1 MPANNPQTARNLLGD
16 HEAWGKLFP
25 QYSWF
30 MYVLAWFTVPVEVF
44 LRRDFGERYY
54 TRANFMAGLILLG
67 IMQLVIKLLSKVSE
81 ARNFNAADV
90 PQEYNYSLS
99 GIIWLY
105 LLAGIFHF
113 GWFAY
118 KEAVRRPVHSFSAG
132 RSWLLPVGGFF
143 LKRVNDFLSFLIE
156 RIIHLIPQNE
166 RTALLHSRPLLRD
179 IRTFTERYIEPLMLF
194 FVALIFLVF
203 DMVGIFGWLLVSMG
217 ALIIFTG
224 IRHQTERNYI
234 LDMRDMKIEAD
245 YMRSLIAGESQP
257 YADEPIQMSSVIIET
272 ALEAEKSPE
281 LVEVIEQKQPTL
293 ADAIKA
299 MNARRNKPPQAEPP
313 HIIDETPEAF

>member
-1 MPANNPQTARNLLGD
+1 MPANNPQAARNLLGD

-54 TRANFMAGLILLG
+54 TRANFMAGLILLS
-67 IMQLVIKLLSKVSE
+67 ITQLAIKLLSKVSE
-81 ARNFNAADV
+81 MRNFDAS
-90 PQEYNYSLS
+90 ESRYNYSLS
-99 GIIWLY
+99 WILWLY
-105 LLAGIFHF
+105 LLVGVFHF
-113 GWFAY
+113 GWLAY

-132 RSWLLPVGGFF
+132 RSWLLPVGKFF
-143 LKRVNDFLSFLIE
+143 LEVANDFLSFLIHGIIRFVPAHE
-156 RIIHLIPQNE
+156 RA
-166 RTALLHSRPLLRD
+166 TLLSSRPLLRD
-179 IRTFTERYIEPLMLF
+179 IRTFTERYIEPVVLLIA
-194 FVALIFLVF
+194 ALIFAALG
-203 DMVGIFGWLLVSMG
+203 MAGIFGWLIFSMG

-234 LDMRDMKIEAD
+234 LDIRDMKIEAD
-245 YMRSLIAGESQP
+245 YMRSLIAGEPQP
-257 YADEPIQMSSVIIET
+257 YDDEPIQMRQVIQEV
-272 ALEAEKSPE
+272 AHEAENSPE
-281 LVEVIEQKQPTL
+281 TVEVLEQKQPTL

-313 HIIDETPEAF
+313 QITDETPEAF